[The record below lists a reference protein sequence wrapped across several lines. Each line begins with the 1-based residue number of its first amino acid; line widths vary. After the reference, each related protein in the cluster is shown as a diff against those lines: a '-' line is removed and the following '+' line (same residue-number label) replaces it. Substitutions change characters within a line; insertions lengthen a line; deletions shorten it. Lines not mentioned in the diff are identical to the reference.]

1 MPPIDK
7 SKWYNLWGKLIV
19 GIKPYKNPNNW
30 PEFNEEWDGIIQFL
44 NCESFIDY
52 GKLEKLIPSNGV
64 SSSVFYT
71 GGNGG
76 SYTTKT
82 VNSTG
87 VTGLVA
93 TLQSGF
99 FFVGDGSVTY
109 TISGTPS
116 TSGTASFAI
125 QLGGKS
131 CTLSRVVEEQDD
143 SFILSAQL
151 INGDVIDGIIGSSY
165 GYYKVQYWDGTTE
178 IKQSWTA
185 FQKTCTSSGNGSIG
199 SYGPKLIKIWPCDV
213 NGVKI
218 GEIFDVNLTN
228 NKYLAFTLNRVPN
241 LRFLTVMNNQ
251 VITISDLNFSLLTKI
266 ENITLENL
274 PSFTGSLSFTNV
286 AHWVLPIYYK
296 SDWTITNNRSEWN
309 SQNRLSSV
317 LNIKNL
323 PITSLDL
330 SNLGGLYSLQL
341 RNCSS
346 LTTIN
351 TTNCTSMDSFDIRE
365 SLNSLQP
372 INLSTLTY
380 LESLIVENAPNVTSI
395 NLPQQ
400 PLITLLGLRYIS
412 ITSLDLST
420 MTSLRELSLLG
431 ISTLNSTLETS
442 FYSNTLLRTTLKSIY
457 LDSVNFTTANFSN
470 YSIESFI
477 LENLPNVASI
487 SLPST
492 TRYLEIYRLPSMD
505 TSNVDSIFTQLD
517 GFGLSN
523 GQLGRSKY
531 DQNDLLRTTATD
543 SAITS
548 LKSKG
553 WHFFRDFYFGL
564 YEL

>member
-30 PEFNEEWDGIIQFL
+30 PEFNEEWAGIIQFL

-52 GKLEKLIPSNGV
+52 GKLETLIPANGV
-64 SSSVFYT
+64 SSSVLYI

-76 SYTTKT
+76 SYNTQTI
-82 VNSTG
+82 NSTG

-93 TLQSGF
+93 SLQSGF
-99 FFVGDGSVTY
+99 FLTGDGRVTY

-116 TSGTASFAI
+116 LSGTASFAI

-151 INGDVIDGIIGSSY
+151 INGDVIDGIIGSSN

-185 FQKTCTSSGNGSIG
+185 FQKTCTSSGNGSMG

-213 NGVKI
+213 NGVKS

-228 NKYLAFTLNRVPN
+228 NKYLAFTLNKVLN
-241 LRFLTVMNNQ
+241 LRFLTVKNNQ
-251 VITISDLNFSLLTKI
+251 VITKSDLNFSLLTKI

-286 AHWVLPIYYK
+286 AHWVLPKYYK

-309 SQNRLSSV
+309 SQNRLTSV
-317 LNIKNL
+317 LTITNL

-341 RNCSS
+341 RNCIS

-351 TTNCTSMDSFDIRE
+351 TTNCTSMESFDIRE

-380 LESLIVENAPNVTSI
+380 LGSLSVENAPNVTSI
-395 NLPQQ
+395 TLPQQ
-400 PLITLLGLRYIS
+400 PLITMLNLRYIS
-412 ITSLDLST
+412 ITSLDLSA
-420 MTSLRELSLLG
+420 MTSLRELDLFG

-470 YSIESFI
+470 YSIERFM
-477 LENLPNVASI
+477 LYNLPNVASI

-492 TRYLEIYRLPSMD
+492 TIYLDIHRLPSMS
-505 TSNVDSIFTQLD
+505 TSSVDSIFTQLD

-531 DQNDLLRTTATD
+531 GQNDLLRTTASD
-543 SAITS
+543 SVIAS
-548 LKSKG
+548 LASKG
-553 WHFFRDFYFGL
+553 WYFFGHSFQTIL
-564 YEL
+564 

>member
-1 MPPIDK
+1 MPIDRK
-7 SKWYNLWGKLIV
+7 YNLWGKPIV

-30 PEFNEEWDGIIQFL
+30 PGWNEEWDGIIQFL

-52 GKLEKLIPSNGV
+52 GKLETLIPANGV
-64 SSSVFYT
+64 SSSVLYI

-76 SYTTKT
+76 SYTTKII
-82 VNSTG
+82 NSTG

-99 FFVGDGSVTY
+99 FLAGDGRVTY
-109 TISGTPS
+109 TISGTAS
-116 TSGTASFAI
+116 VKGTASFAI

-151 INGDVIDGIIGSSY
+151 INGDVINGIIGSSY

-286 AHWVLPIYYK
+286 AHWVLPIY
-296 SDWTITNNRSEWN
+296 
-309 SQNRLSSV
+309 SSV
-317 LNIKNL
+317 LKIKNL

-400 PLITLLGLRYIS
+400 PLITFLDLRYIS

-470 YSIESFI
+470 YSIERFI